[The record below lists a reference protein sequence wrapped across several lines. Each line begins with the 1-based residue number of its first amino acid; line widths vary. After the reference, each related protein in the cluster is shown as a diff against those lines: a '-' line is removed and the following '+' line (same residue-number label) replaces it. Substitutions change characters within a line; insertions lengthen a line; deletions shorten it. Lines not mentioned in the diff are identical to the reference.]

1 MSPSIEIDCVT
12 FCKALADDTRQ
23 RILTILL
30 EEEKCVGD
38 IVAEF
43 EMSQPTISHHLSIL
57 KQFNLVTSRKEGKQV
72 FYAINQENVV
82 ECCGQLI
89 AKFEAE
95 ECCDIS

>member
-1 MSPSIEIDCVT
+1 MTIDCVE

-30 EEEKCVGD
+30 QEEKCVGD